1 MKLKVPTNPAAFVAF
16 DFWAV
21 NTFVPVLWAFK
32 PFPFPLLFPPLFEH
46 GAAPGAAA
54 AAAGTGE
61 VIFVEFVNVI
71 FSVTKD

>member
-1 MKLKVPTNPAAFVAF
+1 
-16 DFWAV
+16 
-21 NTFVPVLWAFK
+21 
-32 PFPFPLLFPPLFEH
+32 LLFPPLFEH